1 MPPELMA
8 ALVLQLPLVAAVT
21 YGFLSRKVRSEGEIE
36 DVKVAAAEERKRLLE
51 ASKAEQAR
59 LLAQHDREL
68 RDKEAAAVLWK
79 QLYERSDEERRA
91 NGRELAEQLKTL
103 DLVLGLVHKG
113 GGGGPS

>member
-1 MPPELMA
+1 MA
-8 ALVLQLPLVAAVT
+8 ALVVQVPLVAAVT

-36 DVKVAAAEERKRLLE
+36 DVKKASDAERERLLT
-51 ASKAEQAR
+51 AANQEQAR

-79 QLYERSDEERRA
+79 QLFERADEERRA

-103 DLVLGLVHKG
+103 DLALDLVKG
-113 GGGGPS
+113 RTPK